1 MAVCINAYMT
11 CLTFEGISTLL
22 CIEFYTSKA
31 ETACDHK
38 ILCFLKQR
46 NKGKRNKTEDME
58 KKIMNQRQTV
68 GEKLIAIYK
77 NRFALLIRF
86 VIENNRSTLLPPLYT
101 M

>member
-11 CLTFEGISTLL
+11 CLTFKGISTLL
-22 CIEFYTSKA
+22 CIEFYTIKA

-58 KKIMNQRQTV
+58 KKNHEPKANCWKETNCY
-68 GEKLIAIYK
+68 L
-77 NRFALLIRF
+77 
-86 VIENNRSTLLPPLYT
+86 
-101 M
+101 